1 MTHRIIAMLLMLA
14 MSSLL
19 GAAEVKVVRPPGA
32 PAGLPFSPGLVVG
45 KLLYVSGQGAKDARQ
60 CLEAVKSVVTAAG
73 LTMDHVVYSHVW
85 VTDSTGYAEV
95 RKVWSEY
102 FKDGG
107 PALSMLGVARLPLD
121 YPVEINAVAVT
132 DLAMKQAVRLPG
144 TAADSTPEAM
154 IAGDKLYISNCYGLD
169 ISGKEAEEPDQ
180 RAKLALDR
188 LGVVL
193 KAAGIGYE
201 HVVFVNPY
209 LAGSRPGGWNT
220 VYAKYF
226 KFGDT
231 PARAT
236 ISVSHLP
243 NGYSIAFTGVAT
255 MDLASRQSV
264 RPKNMSPSPTASPC
278 VFAGDTLYCSAKS
291 AFIPGPN
298 LGIYAETVENQVRMT
313 MRNLI
318 DGLEEAGLS
327 MANVISTNVYLDD
340 MQDFPKMNRIYAMYV
355 KEPMPVRATVQQ
367 VSPRERKPD
376 DREQWPTLEQIS
388 LIAVK

>member
-1 MTHRIIAMLLMLA
+1 
-14 MSSLL
+14 
-19 GAAEVKVVRPPGA
+19 
-32 PAGLPFSPGLVVG
+32 
-45 KLLYVSGQGAKDARQ
+45 
-60 CLEAVKSVVTAAG
+60 
-73 LTMDHVVYSHVW
+73 MDHVVYSHVW
-85 VTDSTGYAEV
+85 VTDPTGYAEV
-95 RKVWSEY
+95 RKVWGEY

-132 DLAMKQAVRLPG
+132 DLAMKRAIRLPG
-144 TAADSTPEAM
+144 TTASSTPEAM
-154 IAGDKLYISNCYGLD
+154 IAGDKLYFSNCYGLD
-169 ISGKEAEEPDQ
+169 TSGKEAEEPDQ

-193 KAAGIGYE
+193 EAAGIGYE

-209 LAGSRPGGWNT
+209 LAGARPGGWNT
-220 VYAKYF
+220 VYATYF

-243 NGYSIAFTGVAT
+243 NGCSIAFTGVAT
-255 MDLASRQSV
+255 MDLASRRSV

-298 LGIYAETVENQVRMT
+298 LGIYAETVENQMRMT

-327 MANVISTNVYLDD
+327 MADVISTNVYLDD

-367 VSPRERKPD
+367 VTPGERKPNE
-376 DREQWPTLEQIS
+376 REQWPTLEQIS